1 MRMRAISTVSGQS
14 SLMDTEEL
22 RAYTN
27 LGRNKAMELGDEIG
41 ARVKIGKRVP
51 WDRVKIDKYLDSLSG
66 EK

>member
-41 ARVKIGKRVP
+41 ARVKIGKRVL

-66 EK
+66 AK

>member
-1 MRMRAISTVSGQS
+1 MRMRALSTVSGQS

-41 ARVKIGKRVP
+41 ARVKIGKRVL

>member
-41 ARVKIGKRVP
+41 ARDKIGKRVL

>member
-22 RAYTN
+22 RVYTN

-41 ARVKIGKRVP
+41 ARVKIGKRVL

>member
-14 SLMDTEEL
+14 RLMDTEEL

-41 ARVKIGKRVP
+41 ARVKIGKRVL
-51 WDRVKIDKYLDSLSG
+51 WDRAKIDKYLDSLSG

>member
-14 SLMDTEEL
+14 RLMDTEEL

-41 ARVKIGKRVP
+41 ARVKIGKRVL

>member
-27 LGRNKAMELGDEIG
+27 LGRNKAMEIGDEIG
-41 ARVKIGKRVP
+41 ARVKIGKRVL